1 METEYNRSSI
11 DENPRNNLGENNEV
25 LDHPNL
31 GENNEVLDH
40 SNEKCAVF
48 WDFENCV

>member
-25 LDHPNL
+25 LDH
-31 GENNEVLDH
+31 